1 MRKIIIFVA
10 LVALLVMPATVFAGR
25 KCTGSENCTACTTC
39 TGCKHC
45 AKDGGTCGVCTP
57 KSKQS
62 NSNSSSPAK
71 GKQKV
76 SNRPGFAIKP

>member
-10 LVALLVMPATVFAGR
+10 LVALLVMPATVFASR
-25 KCTGSENCTACTTC
+25 KCTGSDNYTACTTC

-57 KSKQS
+57 KSKKS
-62 NSNSSSPAK
+62 NSGSTSSAK
-71 GKQKV
+71 WK
-76 SNRPGFAIKP
+76 